1 MIKSR
6 PLFCSMAVVWM
17 AFVLSLSIAIPILFR
32 PFYYVHIN
40 AMDLPEQSGYS
51 YQEIKDAYD
60 DMMDFCVYGR
70 PFATGVMKYSEDGK
84 SHFEDVAVLF
94 KIDLAVLAVTSVILI
109 YSKVKKLSFMPV
121 NGFSYRYWGS
131 WLLMAAFGIIG
142 FLCALDFD
150 AAFVTFH
157 HIFFPGKTN
166 WIFNSYY
173 DEIITV
179 LPEEFFRNCAI
190 AIIVLM
196 MGICIITIVREN
208 RKLKVK

>member
-70 PFATGVMKYSEDGK
+70 QPFATGVMKYSEDGK

-94 KIDLAVLAVTSVILI
+94 KIDLAVRHPKMPDKYLLAVI
-109 YSKVKKLSFMPV
+109 F
-121 NGFSYRYWGS
+121 GDDA
-131 WLLMAAFGIIG
+131 AAFGDVVRDSMILKASVLERMG
-142 FLCALDFD
+142 WQVMRLWLLDWWQNPE
-150 AAFVTFH
+150 AQVSRVA
-157 HIFFPGKTN
+157 
-166 WIFNSYY
+166 
-173 DEIITV
+173 ETV
-179 LPEEFFRNCAI
+179 RRLLEE
-190 AIIVLM
+190 
-196 MGICIITIVREN
+196 EES
-208 RKLKVK
+208 